1 MVKVVGDGG
10 VECGGDDGWY
20 RWVVQVD
27 GEGDEGGW

>member
-1 MVKVVGDGG
+1 MKVDGEG
-10 VECGGDDGWY
+10 GGDVGWQ